1 MKIGISNSIRCLFFL
16 IIMCGIGFF
25 NQSMAA
31 DKTEA
36 SPTDTKKEIVADP
49 SYIIGPMDVLEIQ
62 VWKEPDFSRQVL
74 VRPDGKISLPLVGDI
89 LASGMNTMG
98 LKALLSEK
106 LEDFVSKP
114 EVTVIVLESRSKN
127 FYIIGKINRPG
138 NYALNPDMTVL
149 QAISVAG
156 GLAEWADK
164 DSIRIIRKSGGKDEI
179 LPFDYDKVISGER
192 LEQNILLKPNDT
204 IIVP

>member
-1 MKIGISNSIRCLFFL
+1 MKMGLSNSIKCLLFL
-16 IIMCGIGFF
+16 IIACGIGFHH
-25 NQSMAA
+25 QSMAA
-31 DKTEA
+31 DKTNA
-36 SPTDTKKEIVADP
+36 SPKETKKEIVTDP
-49 SYIIGPMDVLEIQ
+49 SYIIGPLDVLEIQ

-74 VRPDGKISLPLVGDI
+74 VRPDGKITLPLVGDI
-89 LASGMNTMG
+89 PASGMNTMG
-98 LKALLSEK
+98 LKVLLSEK

-114 EVTVIVLESRSKN
+114 EVTVIVLESHSKN
-127 FYIIGKINRPG
+127 FYIIGKITRPG
-138 NYALNPDMTVL
+138 TYPLNPDMTVL

-164 DSIRIIRKSGGKDEI
+164 DSIRIIRRSEGKEEI
-179 LPFDYDKVISGER
+179 LPFDYDKVISGKK

>member
-1 MKIGISNSIRCLFFL
+1 MKIGLGNSIKYLLFL

-25 NQSMAA
+25 HQSMAA
-31 DKTEA
+31 DKTGA
-36 SPTDTKKEIVADP
+36 SVTETKQEIMADP
-49 SYIIGPMDVLEIQ
+49 SYVIGPMDVLEIQ

-74 VRPDGKISLPLVGDI
+74 VRPDGKITLPLIGDI

-114 EVTVIVLESRSKN
+114 GVTVIVLESHSKN
-127 FYIIGKINRPG
+127 FYIIGKINQPG
-138 NYALNPDMTVL
+138 TYPLNPDMTVL

-164 DSIRIIRKSGGKDEI
+164 DSIRIIRRSAGKEEM
-179 LPFDYDKVISGER
+179 LSFDYDKVISGKK

>member
-1 MKIGISNSIRCLFFL
+1 MKIGLSNSIRCLLFL
-16 IIMCGIGFF
+16 IIACGIGFF
-25 NQSMAA
+25 KQSMAA
-31 DKTEA
+31 DKTGA
-36 SPTDTKKEIVADP
+36 SSTETKKEIVSDP

-74 VRPDGKISLPLVGDI
+74 VRPDGKITLPLVGDI

-106 LEDFVSKP
+106 LEGFVSKP

-127 FYIIGKINRPG
+127 FYIIGKITRPG
-138 NYALNPDMTVL
+138 TYLLNPDMTVL

-164 DSIRIIRKSGGKDEI
+164 DSIRIIRRSAGKEEI
-179 LPFDYDKVISGER
+179 LSFDYDKVITGKK

>member
-1 MKIGISNSIRCLFFL
+1 MKIVLSSIIKCLLFL
-16 IIMCGIGFF
+16 IIVCGIGFF
-25 NQSMAA
+25 QQSMAA

-36 SPTDTKKEIVADP
+36 SSKEPKQEMAADP

-74 VRPDGKISLPLVGDI
+74 VRPDGKITLPLIGDI

-127 FYIIGKINRPG
+127 FYIIGKITRPG
-138 NYALNPDMTVL
+138 TYPLNPDMTVL

-164 DSIRIIRKSGGKDEI
+164 DSIRIIRRSGGKEEI
-179 LPFDYDKVISGER
+179 LPFDYNKVITGKK

>member
-1 MKIGISNSIRCLFFL
+1 MKIGLSTSIRCLLFL
-16 IIMCGIGFF
+16 IIVCGIGAF

-36 SPTDTKKEIVADP
+36 SPPETKKEIVADP

-74 VRPDGKISLPLVGDI
+74 VRPDGKITLPLVGDI
-89 LASGMNTMG
+89 SASGMNTMG

-106 LEDFVSKP
+106 LEDFVSNP
-114 EVTVIVLESRSKN
+114 EVTVIVLESHSKN
-127 FYIIGKINRPG
+127 FYIIGKITRPG
-138 NYALNPDMTVL
+138 TYPLNPDMTVL

-164 DSIRIIRKSGGKDEI
+164 DSIRIIRRSGGKDEI
-179 LPFDYDKVISGER
+179 LSFDYDKVISGES
-192 LEQNILLKPNDT
+192 LEQNILLNPNDT
-204 IIVP
+204 IIIP

>member
-1 MKIGISNSIRCLFFL
+1 MKIGLSNSIKYLLFL
-16 IIMCGIGFF
+16 IIICGIGFLH
-25 NQSMAA
+25 QSMAA
-31 DKTEA
+31 DKTVI
-36 SPTDTKKEIVADP
+36 SSTKTKKEIVSDP
-49 SYIIGPMDVLEIQ
+49 SYVIGPMDLLEIQ

-74 VRPDGKISLPLVGDI
+74 VRMDGKITLPLVGDI

-106 LEDFVSKP
+106 LQDFVSKP

-127 FYIIGKINRPG
+127 FYIIGKINQPG
-138 NYALNPDMTVL
+138 TYPMSPDMTVL

-156 GLAEWADK
+156 GLTEWADK
-164 DSIRIIRKSGGKDEI
+164 DNIRIIRRSGRKEEI
-179 LPFDYDKVISGER
+179 LHFDYDKVITGKK